1 MRYGL
6 AAVAAREV
14 LDPLRLLSFTS
25 LARGRPAGVVAG
37 Q

>member
-6 AAVAAREV
+6 AAVATREM
-14 LDPLRLLSFTS
+14 LGPLRLLSFTS
-25 LARGRPAGVVAG
+25 LARGRLIGVVAG

>member
-1 MRYGL
+1 MRCGP

-14 LDPLRLLSFTS
+14 LDPPRLLSFTS
-25 LARGRPAGVVAG
+25 LARGRPMGIVAG

>member
-1 MRYGL
+1 MQCGP
-6 AAVAAREV
+6 AAVATREV

-25 LARGRPAGVVAG
+25 PARGRPTGVAAG